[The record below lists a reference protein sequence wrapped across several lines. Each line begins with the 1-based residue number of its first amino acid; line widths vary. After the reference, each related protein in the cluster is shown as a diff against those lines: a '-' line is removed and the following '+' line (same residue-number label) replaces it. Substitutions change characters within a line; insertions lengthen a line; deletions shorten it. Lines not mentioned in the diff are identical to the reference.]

1 LRIDCGE
8 EWYIFA
14 TDLDNLNIDKAD
26 PASTHHSR
34 LSDGDPWALTVPERS
49 LTLYMQAAQLYGQA
63 LAAGTIPG
71 VIPVRKEN
79 LPTRNAIRVVSIV
92 LDDHSVCSLD
102 QLLAAAYCKLTAGDI
117 VLVDVPGR
125 VRGERSI
132 GLDRDILS
140 RKLFAAGFDCPFIT
154 AGRDVLAAEASRP
167 SLLDSFL
174 TAKARGAA
182 PKRFPGLDATLEPM
196 SDRLVAFARRGALVR
211 PGDRPWLLS
220 VIMPV
225 YNEEPSF
232 REVIERLLKKEIFGF
247 DIEICVI
254 ESNSTDGTRH
264 DVMAFAQHPRVRLLF
279 ENKPLGKGH
288 AVRNGLKL
296 ATGDIILIQD
306 ADLEYDLDDYQR
318 LLDPIRKLEVSFV
331 LGSRRPVGKK
341 TWQIREFSGRPGLSN
356 VLNFAHLLFTLLF
369 NAIFRQRLRDPLT
382 MYKVFR
388 RDCIHNIHF
397 ECNRFDFDHELVGKL
412 VRNGFS
418 PVEIDS
424 RYRSRSFDE
433 GKKILPF
440 RDPPT
445 WIKAC
450 LKHRF
455 SKLYLWPESR

>member
-1 LRIDCGE
+1 
-8 EWYIFA
+8 
-14 TDLDNLNIDKAD
+14 
-26 PASTHHSR
+26 
-34 LSDGDPWALTVPERS
+34 
-49 LTLYMQAAQLYGQA
+49 
-63 LAAGTIPG
+63 
-71 VIPVRKEN
+71 
-79 LPTRNAIRVVSIV
+79 
-92 LDDHSVCSLD
+92 
-102 QLLAAAYCKLTAGDI
+102 
-117 VLVDVPGR
+117 
-125 VRGERSI
+125 
-132 GLDRDILS
+132 
-140 RKLFAAGFDCPFIT
+140 
-154 AGRDVLAAEASRP
+154 
-167 SLLDSFL
+167 
-174 TAKARGAA
+174 
-182 PKRFPGLDATLEPM
+182 
-196 SDRLVAFARRGALVR
+196 
-211 PGDRPWLLS
+211 
-220 VIMPV
+220 
-225 YNEEPSF
+225 
-232 REVIERLLKKEIFGF
+232 
-247 DIEICVI
+247 
-254 ESNSTDGTRH
+254 
-264 DVMAFAQHPRVRLLF
+264 MAFAQHPRVRLLF

-455 SKLYLWPESR
+455 SKLYLWPESS